1 MKVYVIIVNYN
12 ECEKTKRAVE
22 SVLASKYLGEIFDV
36 IIILIDNSES
46 DKYLNCLKNYFG
58 ERPNIFF
65 IKNSENLGFAKAVNI
80 GLKMALNEGFDYVF
94 LLNDDAYLDKNCL
107 WGLIKVANEN
117 KDIGLVSPVV
127 FYSDENG
134 KIWSAGGYFDK
145 LLSRLKVPL
154 KNKYLKIEDL
164 YNLPIQFVDFV
175 SGCAMLIR
183 TEVVKEVGLFDESFY
198 FYNEDLDYCFRV
210 KKRKFKIAFVPNS
223 FAYHEINI
231 TKDRTNPF
239 VMYHLAKTGVILRKK
254 HFSKL
259 YYFYYLLLHFLIF
272 TPFRILQILLGS
284 KDLNSIIAWFAGTI
298 DGIKFSETK

>member
-12 ECEKTKRAVE
+12 ECGKTIRAVE
-22 SVLASKYLGEIFDV
+22 SVLSSKYIGETFDV
-36 IIILIDNSES
+36 LITLIDNSES
-46 DKYLNCLKNYFG
+46 DKYLNCLKSYFG
-58 ERPNIFF
+58 ERTNIFF

-117 KDIGLVSPVV
+117 KSIGLVSPVV
-127 FYSDENG
+127 FYADRSG

-145 LLSRLKVPL
+145 FLSRLKVPL
-154 KNKYLKIEDL
+154 KNKYVKTEDL
-164 YNLPIQFVDFV
+164 HKLPIQFVDFV
-175 SGCAMLIR
+175 SGCAMLIKV
-183 TEVVKEVGLFDESFY
+183 EVVKEVGLFDESFY
-198 FYNEDLDYCFRV
+198 FYNEDLDYCFRAQ
-210 KKRKFKIAFVPNS
+210 KRNFKIAFVPSS

-239 VMYHLAKTGVILRKK
+239 VMYHLAKTSIILRKK

-259 YYFYYLLLHFLIF
+259 YYFYYLLLHFLIL
-272 TPFRILQILLGS
+272 TPFRILQILFGS
-284 KDLNSIIAWFAGTI
+284 KDLNSVVAWFIGTI
-298 DGIKFSETK
+298 DGIKFSEVK